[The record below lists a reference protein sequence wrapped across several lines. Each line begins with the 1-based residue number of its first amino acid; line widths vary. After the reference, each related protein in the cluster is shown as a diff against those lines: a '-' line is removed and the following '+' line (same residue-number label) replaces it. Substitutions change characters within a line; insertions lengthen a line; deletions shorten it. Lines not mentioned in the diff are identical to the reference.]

1 MNITALYALFKSSG
15 GIATDTRNTLSKKIY
30 FALKGDHFDGN
41 DFALDALSKGAIAA
55 VVDRSYRL
63 SMVSPSASAKFWSKL

>member
-1 MNITALYALFKSSG
+1 MDLTALYALFKSSD

-55 VVDRSYRL
+55 VVDRPALKDRTNKIFF
-63 SMVSPSASAKFWSKL
+63 VEHKC